1 MYNTHQVV
9 VWTSFRTQVH
19 HHYHMNILVSK
30 SLGDCPPILEGG
42 HKLFVFRSCHILGS
56 PTKPPMV
63 KLGSILYSS
72 IKPEIQKYISEEGT
86 NRITHRF
93 KIRLMLLLLFS
104 PKQLRELMQI
114 RGTSNLCLFKH
125 QRLYTSTRKPLNGFP
140 PRKNCVTSCRC

>member
-1 MYNTHQVV
+1 M
-9 VWTSFRTQVH
+9 H

-30 SLGDCPPILEGG
+30 SLGDCPPILEG

-72 IKPEIQKYISEEGT
+72 VKPEIQKYISEEGT

-93 KIRLMLLLLFS
+93 KIRLMFVA
-104 PKQLRELMQI
+104 
-114 RGTSNLCLFKH
+114 
-125 QRLYTSTRKPLNGFP
+125 RLKAI
-140 PRKNCVTSCRC
+140 